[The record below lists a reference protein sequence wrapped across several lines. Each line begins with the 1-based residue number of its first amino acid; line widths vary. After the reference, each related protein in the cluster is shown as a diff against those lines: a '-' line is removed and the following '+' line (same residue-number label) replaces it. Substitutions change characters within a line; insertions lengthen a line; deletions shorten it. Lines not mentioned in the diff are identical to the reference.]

1 MAAKHYFSKDQESL
15 LLEAIRAAEQN
26 TSGEIRLHVES
37 RCKLKDPRDR
47 AAQVFEG
54 LGMQKTAL
62 RNGVLFYIS
71 LDDHQFAILGD
82 AGIDAHVPPGFWDN
96 IKELMLGFFQKGEIV
111 SGLIAGIAQA
121 GLQLGK
127 HFPYHAA
134 SDQNELSD
142 DISYH
147 H

>member
-1 MAAKHYFSKDQESL
+1 MAAKHYFSQEEETRL
-15 LLEAIRAAEQN
+15 LASIQAAERN

-54 LGMQKTAL
+54 LGMHKTAL

-96 IKELMLGFFQKGEIV
+96 IKELMLGYFKKGEIA
-111 SGLIAGIAQA
+111 SGLIAGIEQA
-121 GLQLGK
+121 GKQLGQ
-127 HFPYHAA
+127 HFPYHAN